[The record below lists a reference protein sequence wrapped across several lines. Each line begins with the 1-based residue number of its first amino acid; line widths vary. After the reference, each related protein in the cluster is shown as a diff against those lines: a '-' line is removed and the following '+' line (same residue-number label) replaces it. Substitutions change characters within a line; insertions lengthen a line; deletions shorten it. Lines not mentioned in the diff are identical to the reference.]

1 MNKCSFW
8 IALYIIY
15 IFPEHEPI
23 AVSRAVFVDGG
34 FSLSWEREDN
44 STCDYVVEWY
54 DASCRKDCPLDWIKV
69 AAPNN
74 FSSIESGMAAYIPT
88 KDCVLL

>member
-1 MNKCSFW
+1 M
-8 IALYIIY
+8 
-15 IFPEHEPI
+15 
-23 AVSRAVFVDGG
+23 DGG

>member
-23 AVSRAVFVDGG
+23 AASRAVFVDGG